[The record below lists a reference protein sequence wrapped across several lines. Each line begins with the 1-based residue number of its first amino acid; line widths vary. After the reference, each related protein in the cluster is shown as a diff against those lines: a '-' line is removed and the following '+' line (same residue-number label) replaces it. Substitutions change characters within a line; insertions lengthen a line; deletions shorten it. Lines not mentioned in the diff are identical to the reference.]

1 MRCAMDKLNIQRIS
15 AYNPY
20 WFSIRYTGSEQSFKA
35 MGSVLRSYGRHGA
48 YWRQGEC
55 NGRGAWIVRADI
67 LKKYADRF
75 HNFESRANI
84 ALMTAE
90 RKNRDA

>member
-1 MRCAMDKLNIQRIS
+1 MDKLQIQRIS
-15 AYNPY
+15 AFNPY
-20 WFSIRYTGSEQSFKA
+20 WYSIRFSGPEQPFKS

-55 NGRGAWIVRADI
+55 DGRGAWIVRNDI
-67 LKKYADRF
+67 LEKYADRF

-84 ALMTAE
+84 ARMTAE
-90 RKNRDA
+90 SKT